1 MEERGRKEEEKR
13 EFQKIEKN
21 ENWGL
26 TFSEHG
32 GIISKLSR
40 TTVPNERL
48 RQTSLK
54 KLEKRG

>member
-1 MEERGRKEEEKR
+1 MGSVVKKGENGKIK
-13 EFQKIEKN
+13 KIEKS
-21 ENWGL
+21 EKWGM
-26 TFSEHG
+26 TFLERG

-40 TTVPNERL
+40 TTVPHKRL